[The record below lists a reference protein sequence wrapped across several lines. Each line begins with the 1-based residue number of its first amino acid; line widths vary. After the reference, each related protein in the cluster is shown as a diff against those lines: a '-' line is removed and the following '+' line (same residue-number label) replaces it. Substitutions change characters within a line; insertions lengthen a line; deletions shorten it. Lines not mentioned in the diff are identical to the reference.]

1 VTASA
6 TKAAPLNLD
15 LLRTVPFHAS
25 PDAVLVDPLRP
36 LETPSEEFGTLRT
49 NLAHLK
55 AERNI
60 RTVLITSPSQGEGKS
75 FAAANLALAEAQL
88 AGNPTILCDFDLRR
102 SSLHRI
108 FQLDREPGLS
118 DYLLGR
124 AGLAEVI
131 QKVGSGNLFVMTAG
145 AEVINPLE
153 LLHLDETRQLLEI
166 LSSRF
171 RSVILDSPPLAAASD
186 ANLLATLVDGTLL
199 VTRLGATRVEAMGLA
214 IQSLGQNQ
222 VLGII
227 ANGGQRT

>member
-1 VTASA
+1 MTASA

-15 LLRTVPFHAS
+15 LLRTVPFRPS
-25 PDAVLVDPLRP
+25 SDAVLVDPLRP
-36 LETPSEEFGTLRT
+36 FETPSEEFGTLRT

-75 FAAANLALAEAQL
+75 FAAANLALAKAQL
-88 AGNPTILCDFDLRR
+88 AGNPTLLCDFDLRC
-102 SSLHRI
+102 SSLHHI
-108 FQLDREPGLS
+108 FQLDRAPGLS

-124 AGLAEVI
+124 AGLPEVI
-131 QKVGSGNLFVMTAG
+131 QHVGAGNLFVMTAG
-145 AEVINPLE
+145 APVINPLE
-153 LLHLDETRQLLEI
+153 LLHLDETRRLLEN

-186 ANLLATLVDGTLL
+186 ANLLATLADATLL
-199 VTRLGATRVEAMGLA
+199 VTRLGATRVDAMGLA
-214 IQSLGQNQ
+214 IRSIGQSN

-227 ANGGQRT
+227 ANGGPRT

>member
-1 VTASA
+1 V
-6 TKAAPLNLD
+6 
-15 LLRTVPFHAS
+15 
-25 PDAVLVDPLRP
+25 
-36 LETPSEEFGTLRT
+36 ETPSEEFGTLRT

-60 RTVLITSPSQGEGKS
+60 RTVLITSSSPGEGKS

-88 AGNPTILCDFDLRR
+88 AGNPTLLCDFDLRR

-124 AGLAEVI
+124 AGLSDVI
-131 QKVGSGNLFVMTAG
+131 QKVGEGSLFVMTAG
-145 AEVINPLE
+145 APVISPLE

-171 RSVILDSPPLAAASD
+171 RTVILDSPPLASASD
-186 ANLLATLVDGTLL
+186 ANLLATLADGTLL
-199 VTRLGATRVEAMGLA
+199 VTRLGVTRVDEMSLA
-214 IQSLGQNQ
+214 IQSLGQSN

-227 ANGGQRT
+227 ANGGLRT